1 MQKRSALH
9 EPERSGA
16 RQSQCVMDSGM
27 QSENRPSGAHEVN
40 PDLETLK
47 FGCL

>member
-16 RQSQCVMDSGM
+16 RESICDWLWETISLLSTDS
-27 QSENRPSGAHEVN
+27 
-40 PDLETLK
+40 K
-47 FGCL
+47 I